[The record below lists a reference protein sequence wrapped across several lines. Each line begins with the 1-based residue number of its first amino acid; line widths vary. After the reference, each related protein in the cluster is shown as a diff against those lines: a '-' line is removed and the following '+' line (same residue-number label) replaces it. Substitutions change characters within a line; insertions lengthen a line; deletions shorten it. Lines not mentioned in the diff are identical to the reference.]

1 MNIKHENVPGLLQE
15 VVFEISKE
23 DYAANL
29 EAALKKQRRNVA
41 LPGFRVGNAPMG
53 MIKKMY
59 EPTLLVQEVDKLVN
73 DSMANFI
80 KDNNIQYI
88 LEPLP
93 IEEKSQVDFQN
104 PDKFVFA
111 YEYALRPEV
120 EVDYSKLPVVKDF
133 RYVASDEEIDRQVA
147 QLRERYGNY
156 TTPEVVETDKD
167 NVSVKY
173 GEDKTGYIFLKDLTD
188 KAAKKFVGKKVKET
202 VKVKLREAFAE
213 ESSLARFLRVD
224 VKDLEEGNAYE
235 EELTIDYVGHLDLAE
250 INEEFF
256 KKAFPDGA
264 VKDEKTMREAVA
276 KMLAQQYETPIN
288 QRFMNDSIEMLIDN
302 VPVELPDDFVKRY
315 ILVAQK
321 DMTAE
326 KLEAEYTQY
335 KRAFQWQLIENKL
348 LEENDV
354 HVNGDDV
361 RAYFRQYFIDNY
373 FGAIYSKEMEPRID
387 EMVKEAMKNQD
398 TVKQVYDML
407 FDMKL
412 SNKLR
417 DKLNIEIVEGDGQ
430 AFMTYI
436 TKGEEAKETAPA
448 KKPRAKKAPAK
459 KAAEEESAEAPAE
472 KKAPKAKTAAK
483 PKATK
488 KSTKKEE

>member
-15 VVFEISKE
+15 VVFEINRE

-29 EAALKKQRRNVA
+29 EAALKKQRRSAVV
-41 LPGFRVGNAPMG
+41 PGFRAGNAPMG

-93 IEEKSQVDFQN
+93 IEEKSKVDFQN
-104 PDKFVFA
+104 PDTFVFA

-120 EVDYSKLPVVKDF
+120 NVDYSKLPVVKDF
-133 RYVASDEEIDRQVA
+133 RYVASEEEIDRQVD

-173 GEDKTGYIFLKDLTD
+173 GEDKTGYIFLKDLTE

-202 VKVKLREAFAE
+202 VKIKLREAFTS
-213 ESSLARFLRVD
+213 ESTLARFLRVD

-256 KKAFPDGA
+256 KKAFPDGS

-276 KMLAQQYETPIN
+276 KMMALQYETPIN
-288 QRFMNDSIEMLIDN
+288 QRFMNDAIEALIDN

-321 DMTAE
+321 DMTPE
-326 KLEAEYTQY
+326 KLETEYNQY

-348 LEENDV
+348 LEENEV
-354 HVNGDDV
+354 QVNADDV
-361 RAYFRQYFIDNY
+361 RDYFRKYFIDNY
-373 FGAIYSKEMEPRID
+373 FSAIYSKEMEPRID
-387 EMVKEAMKNQD
+387 EMVNEAMKNQES
-398 TVKQVYDML
+398 VKQVYDML
-407 FDMKL
+407 FDLKL
-412 SNKLR
+412 ANKLR
-417 DKLNIEIVEGDGQ
+417 DKLNIEMVEGDGQ
-430 AFMTYI
+430 AFMTYV
-436 TKGEEAKETAPA
+436 TKAEEGAAEAPA
-448 KKPRAKKAPAK
+448 KKPKAKKAPAK
-459 KAAEEESAEAPAE
+459 KAVKEEAAEETKEE
-472 KKAPKAKTAAK
+472 KAPKAKTAK
-483 PKATK
+483 PKAPK

>member
-1 MNIKHENVPGLLQE
+1 MNIKHENVPGLLQK
-15 VVFEISKE
+15 VVFEINRE

-29 EAALKKQRRNVA
+29 EAALKKQRRSAVV
-41 LPGFRVGNAPMG
+41 PGFRAGNAPMG

-93 IEEKSQVDFQN
+93 IEEKSKVDFQN
-104 PDKFVFA
+104 PDTFVFA

-120 EVDYSKLPVVKDF
+120 NVDYSKLPVVKDF
-133 RYVASDEEIDRQVA
+133 RYVASEEEIDRQVD

-173 GEDKTGYIFLKDLTD
+173 GEDKTGYIFLKDLTE

-202 VKVKLREAFAE
+202 VKIKLREAFTS
-213 ESSLARFLRVD
+213 ESTLARFLRVD

-256 KKAFPDGA
+256 KKAFPDGS

-276 KMLAQQYETPIN
+276 KMMAQQYETPIN
-288 QRFMNDSIEMLIDN
+288 QRFMNDAIEALIDN

-321 DMTAE
+321 DMTPE
-326 KLEAEYTQY
+326 KLEAEYNQY

-348 LEENDV
+348 LEENEV
-354 HVNGDDV
+354 QVNADDV
-361 RAYFRQYFIDNY
+361 RDYFRKYFIDNY
-373 FGAIYSKEMEPRID
+373 FSAIYSKEMEPRID
-387 EMVKEAMKNQD
+387 EMVNEAMKNQES
-398 TVKQVYDML
+398 VKQVYDML

-412 SNKLR
+412 ANKLR
-417 DKLNIEIVEGDGQ
+417 DKLNIEMVEGDGQ
-430 AFMTYI
+430 AFMTYV
-436 TKGEEAKETAPA
+436 TKAEEGAAEAPA
-448 KKPRAKKAPAK
+448 KKPKAKKAPAK
-459 KAAEEESAEAPAE
+459 KAVKEEAAEETKEE
-472 KKAPKAKTAAK
+472 KAPKAKTAK
-483 PKATK
+483 PKAPK

>member
-15 VVFEISKE
+15 VVFEINRE

-29 EAALKKQRRNVA
+29 EAALKKQRRSAVV
-41 LPGFRVGNAPMG
+41 PGFRAGNAPMG

-93 IEEKSQVDFQN
+93 IEEKSKVDFQN
-104 PDKFVFA
+104 PDTFVFA

-120 EVDYSKLPVVKDF
+120 NVDYSKLPVVKDF
-133 RYVASDEEIDRQVA
+133 RYVASEEEIDRQVD

-167 NVSVKY
+167 NVSVKF
-173 GEDKTGYIFLKDLTD
+173 GEDKTGYIFLKDLTE

-202 VKVKLREAFAE
+202 VKLKLREAFAAE
-213 ESSLARFLRVD
+213 TSLARFLRVD

-256 KKAFPDGA
+256 KKAFPDGS

-276 KMLAQQYETPIN
+276 KMMALQYETPIN
-288 QRFMNDSIEMLIDN
+288 QRFMNDAIEALIDN
-302 VPVELPDDFVKRY
+302 VSVELPDDFVKRY

-321 DMTAE
+321 DMTPE
-326 KLEAEYTQY
+326 KLETEYNQY

-348 LEENDV
+348 LEENEV
-354 HVNGDDV
+354 QVNADDV
-361 RAYFRQYFIDNY
+361 RDYFRKYFIDNY

-387 EMVKEAMKNQD
+387 EMVNEAMKNQES
-398 TVKQVYDML
+398 VKQVYDML
-407 FDMKL
+407 FDLKL
-412 SNKLR
+412 ANKLR
-417 DKLNIEIVEGDGQ
+417 DKLNIEMVEGDGQ
-430 AFMTYI
+430 AFMTYV
-436 TKGEEAKETAPA
+436 TKAEENAAEAPA
-448 KKPRAKKAPAK
+448 KKPKAKKAPAK
-459 KAAEEESAEAPAE
+459 KAVKEEVAEEAKEE
-472 KKAPKAKTAAK
+472 KAPKAKTAK
-483 PKATK
+483 PKAPK

>member
-29 EAALKKQRRNVA
+29 EAALKKQRRAAAV
-41 LPGFRVGNAPMG
+41 PGFRVGNAPMG

-73 DSMANFI
+73 DAMANFI

-93 IEEKSQVDFQN
+93 VEEKSKVDFQN
-104 PDKFVFA
+104 PDNFVFA
-111 YEYALRPEV
+111 YEYSLRPEV
-120 EVDYSKLPVVKDF
+120 EVDFSKLPVVKDF
-133 RYVASDEEIDRQVA
+133 RYVASDEEIDRQVD

-156 TTPEVVETDKD
+156 TTPESVLTDKD
-167 NVSVKY
+167 NVSVKF
-173 GEDKTGYIFLKDLTD
+173 GEDKTGYIFLKDLTE

-202 VKVKLREAFAE
+202 VKIKLREAFTS
-213 ESSLARFLRVD
+213 ESTLARFYRID

-235 EELTIDYVGHLDLAE
+235 EELTIDYIGHLDLAE
-250 INEEFF
+250 INEDFY
-256 KKAFPDGA
+256 KKAFPDGS
-264 VKDEKTMREAVA
+264 VKDEKSMREAVA
-276 KMLAQQYETPIN
+276 KMMAQQYETTIN
-288 QRFMNDSIEMLIDN
+288 QRFMNDAIEALIDN

-315 ILVAQK
+315 IMVAQK
-321 DMTAE
+321 DMTQE
-326 KLEAEYTQY
+326 KLEAEYPQY
-335 KRAFQWQLIENKL
+335 KRAFQWQLIEGKL
-348 LEENDV
+348 LEENDI
-354 HVNGDDV
+354 HVSGDDV
-361 RAYFRQYFIDNY
+361 RGYFRQYFIDNY

-387 EMVKEAMKNQD
+387 EMVKEAMKNQE

-417 DKLNIEIVEGDGQ
+417 DKLNIEVVEGDGQ
-430 AFMTYI
+430 AFMNYI
-436 TKGEEAKETAPA
+436 TKSEEAAAEAPA
-448 KKPRAKKAPAK
+448 KKTKAKKAPAK
-459 KAAEEESAEAPAE
+459 TAAKEEDANAPKE
-472 KKAPKAKTAAK
+472 EKAPTAKSAAK
-483 PKATK
+483 PKTTK
-488 KSTKKEE
+488 KSTKKDE

>member
-15 VVFEISKE
+15 VVFEINRE

-29 EAALKKQRRNVA
+29 EAALKKQRRSAVV
-41 LPGFRVGNAPMG
+41 PGFRAGNAPMG

-93 IEEKSQVDFQN
+93 IEEKSKVDFQN
-104 PDKFVFA
+104 PDTFVFA

-133 RYVASDEEIDRQVA
+133 RYVASEEEIDRQVD

-173 GEDKTGYIFLKDLTD
+173 GEDKTGYIFLKDLTE

-202 VKVKLREAFAE
+202 VKIKLREAFTS
-213 ESSLARFLRVD
+213 ESTLARFLRVD

-256 KKAFPDGA
+256 KKAFPDGS

-276 KMLAQQYETPIN
+276 KMMAMQYETPIN
-288 QRFMNDSIEMLIDN
+288 QRFMNDAIEALIDN

-321 DMTAE
+321 DMTPE
-326 KLEAEYTQY
+326 KLEAEYNQY

-348 LEENDV
+348 LEENEV
-354 HVNGDDV
+354 QVNADDV
-361 RAYFRQYFIDNY
+361 RDYFRKYFIDNY
-373 FGAIYSKEMEPRID
+373 FSAIYSKEMEPRID
-387 EMVKEAMKNQD
+387 EMVNEAMKNQES
-398 TVKQVYDML
+398 VKQVYDML

-412 SNKLR
+412 ANKLR
-417 DKLNIEIVEGDGQ
+417 DKLNIEMVEGDGQ
-430 AFMTYI
+430 AFMTYV
-436 TKGEEAKETAPA
+436 TKAEEDAAEAPA
-448 KKPRAKKAPAK
+448 KKPKAKKAPAK
-459 KAAEEESAEAPAE
+459 KAVKEEAAEETKEE
-472 KKAPKAKTAAK
+472 KAPKAKTAK
-483 PKATK
+483 PKAPK

>member
-29 EAALKKQRRNVA
+29 EAALKKQRRAAAV
-41 LPGFRVGNAPMG
+41 PGFRAGNAPMG
-53 MIKKMY
+53 LIKKMY

-73 DSMANFI
+73 ESMANFI

-88 LEPLP
+88 LEPMP
-93 IEEKSQVDFQN
+93 VEEKSKVDFQN
-104 PDKFVFA
+104 PDNFVFA

-133 RYVASDEEIDRQVA
+133 RYVASEEEIDRQVD

-156 TTPEVVETDKD
+156 TTPETVETDKD

-173 GEDKTGYIFLKDLTD
+173 GDDKTGYIFLKDLTA
-188 KAAKKFVGKKVKET
+188 KAAKSFVGKKVKET
-202 VKVKLREAFAE
+202 VKLKLRDAFASE
-213 ESSLARFLRVD
+213 ASLARFLRVD
-224 VKDLEEGNAYE
+224 AKDLEEGNAYE
-235 EELTIDYVGHLDLAE
+235 YELTIDYVGHLDLAE

-276 KMLAQQYETPIN
+276 KMMTQQYETPIN
-288 QRFMNDSIEMLIDN
+288 QRFMNDAIEALIDN
-302 VPVELPDDFVKRY
+302 VPVELPDEFVKRY
-315 ILVAQK
+315 ILIAQK

-326 KLEAEYTQY
+326 KLETEYNQY

-348 LEENDV
+348 LEENEV
-354 HVNGDDV
+354 KVNGDDV
-361 RAYFRQYFIDNY
+361 RDYFRKYFIDNY

-387 EMVKEAMKNQD
+387 EMVNEAMKNRES
-398 TVKQVYDML
+398 VKQVYDML
-407 FDMKL
+407 FDLKL
-412 SNKLR
+412 ANKLR

-430 AFMTYI
+430 AFMTYM
-436 TKGEEAKETAPA
+436 TKAEEVAAEAPA

-459 KAAEEESAEAPAE
+459 KAAEEETAEAPAE

>member
-15 VVFEISKE
+15 VVFEINRE

-29 EAALKKQRRNVA
+29 EAALKKQRRSAVV
-41 LPGFRVGNAPMG
+41 PGFRAGNAPMG

-93 IEEKSQVDFQN
+93 IEEKSKVDFQN
-104 PDKFVFA
+104 PDTFVFA

-120 EVDYSKLPVVKDF
+120 NVDYSILPVVKDF
-133 RYVASDEEIDRQVA
+133 RYVASEEEIDRQVD

-173 GEDKTGYIFLKDLTD
+173 GEDKTGYIFLKDLTE

-202 VKVKLREAFAE
+202 VKIKLREAFTS
-213 ESSLARFLRVD
+213 ESTLARFLRVD

-256 KKAFPDGA
+256 KKAFPDGS

-276 KMLAQQYETPIN
+276 KMMAQQYETPIN
-288 QRFMNDSIEMLIDN
+288 QRFMNDAIEALIDN

-321 DMTAE
+321 DMTPE
-326 KLEAEYTQY
+326 KLEAEYNQY

-348 LEENDV
+348 LEENEV
-354 HVNGDDV
+354 QVNADDV
-361 RAYFRQYFIDNY
+361 RDYFRKYFIDNY

-387 EMVKEAMKNQD
+387 EMVNEAMKNQES
-398 TVKQVYDML
+398 VKQVYDML
-407 FDMKL
+407 FDLKL
-412 SNKLR
+412 ANKLR
-417 DKLNIEIVEGDGQ
+417 DKLNIEMVEGDGQ
-430 AFMTYI
+430 AFMTYV
-436 TKGEEAKETAPA
+436 TKAEAGAAEVPA
-448 KKPRAKKAPAK
+448 KKPKAKKAPAK
-459 KAAEEESAEAPAE
+459 KAVKEEVAEEAKEE
-472 KKAPKAKTAAK
+472 KAPKAKTAK
-483 PKATK
+483 PKAPK

>member
-15 VVFEISKE
+15 VVFEINRE

-29 EAALKKQRRNVA
+29 EAALKKQRRSAVV
-41 LPGFRVGNAPMG
+41 PGFRAGNAPMG

-59 EPTLLVQEVDKLVN
+59 EPSLLVQEVDKLVN

-93 IEEKSQVDFQN
+93 IEEKSKVDFQN
-104 PDKFVFA
+104 PDTFVFA

-120 EVDYSKLPVVKDF
+120 NVDYSKLPVVKDF
-133 RYVASDEEIDRQVA
+133 RYVASEEEIDRQVD

-173 GEDKTGYIFLKDLTD
+173 GEDKTGYIFLKDLTE

-202 VKVKLREAFAE
+202 VKIKLREAFTS
-213 ESSLARFLRVD
+213 ESTLARFLRVD

-235 EELTIDYVGHLDLAE
+235 EELIIDYVGHLDLAE

-256 KKAFPDGA
+256 KKAFPDGS

-276 KMLAQQYETPIN
+276 KMMAQQYETPIN
-288 QRFMNDSIEMLIDN
+288 QRFMNDAIEALIDN

-321 DMTAE
+321 DMTPE
-326 KLEAEYTQY
+326 KLETEYNQY

-348 LEENDV
+348 LEENEV
-354 HVNGDDV
+354 QVNADDV
-361 RAYFRQYFIDNY
+361 RDYFRKYFIDNY

-387 EMVKEAMKNQD
+387 EMVNEAMKNQES
-398 TVKQVYDML
+398 VKQVYDML
-407 FDMKL
+407 FDLKL
-412 SNKLR
+412 ANKLR
-417 DKLNIEIVEGDGQ
+417 DKLNIEMVEGDGQ
-430 AFMTYI
+430 AFMTYV
-436 TKGEEAKETAPA
+436 TKAEENAAEAPA
-448 KKPRAKKAPAK
+448 KKPKAKKAPAK
-459 KAAEEESAEAPAE
+459 KAVKEEAAEETKEE
-472 KKAPKAKTAAK
+472 KAPKAKTAK
-483 PKATK
+483 PKAPK

>member
-29 EAALKKQRRNVA
+29 EAALKKQRRSVA

-73 DSMANFI
+73 ESMANFI

-104 PDKFVFA
+104 PDTFVFA

-202 VKVKLREAFAE
+202 VKIKLREAFAE

-288 QRFMNDSIEMLIDN
+288 QRFMNDAIETLIDN

-436 TKGEEAKETAPA
+436 TKGEEAKEAAPA
-448 KKPRAKKAPAK
+448 KKPKAKKAPAK
-459 KAAEEESAEAPAE
+459 KAAEEAAEAPAE
-472 KKAPKAKTAAK
+472 KKAPKAKTPAK

>member
-15 VVFEISKE
+15 VVFEINRE

-29 EAALKKQRRNVA
+29 EAALKKQRRSAVV
-41 LPGFRVGNAPMG
+41 PGFRAGNAPMG

-93 IEEKSQVDFQN
+93 IEEKSKVDFQN
-104 PDKFVFA
+104 PDTFVFA

-120 EVDYSKLPVVKDF
+120 NVDYSKLPVVKDF
-133 RYVASDEEIDRQVA
+133 RYVASEEEIDRQVD

-173 GEDKTGYIFLKDLTD
+173 GEDKTGYIFLKDLTE

-202 VKVKLREAFAE
+202 VKIKLREAFTS
-213 ESSLARFLRVD
+213 ESTLARFLRVD

-256 KKAFPDGA
+256 KKAFPDGS

-276 KMLAQQYETPIN
+276 KMMAQQYETPIN
-288 QRFMNDSIEMLIDN
+288 QRFMNDAIEALIDN

-321 DMTAE
+321 DMTPE
-326 KLEAEYTQY
+326 KLETEYNQY

-348 LEENDV
+348 LEENEV
-354 HVNGDDV
+354 QVNADDV
-361 RAYFRQYFIDNY
+361 RDYFRKYFIDNY

-387 EMVKEAMKNQD
+387 EMVNEAMKNQES
-398 TVKQVYDML
+398 VKQVYDML
-407 FDMKL
+407 FDLKL
-412 SNKLR
+412 ANKLR
-417 DKLNIEIVEGDGQ
+417 DKLNIEMVEGDGQ
-430 AFMTYI
+430 AFMTYV
-436 TKGEEAKETAPA
+436 TKAEEGAAEAPA
-448 KKPRAKKAPAK
+448 KKPKAKKAPAK
-459 KAAEEESAEAPAE
+459 KAVKEEAAEETKEE
-472 KKAPKAKTAAK
+472 KAPKAKTAK
-483 PKATK
+483 PKAPK

>member
-15 VVFEISKE
+15 VVFEINRE

-29 EAALKKQRRNVA
+29 EAALKKQRRSAVV
-41 LPGFRVGNAPMG
+41 PGFRAGNAPMG

-59 EPTLLVQEVDKLVN
+59 EPSLLVQEVDKLVN

-93 IEEKSQVDFQN
+93 IEEKSKVDFQN
-104 PDKFVFA
+104 PDTFVFA

-133 RYVASDEEIDRQVA
+133 RYVASEEEIDRQVD

-173 GEDKTGYIFLKDLTD
+173 GEDKTGYIFLKDLTE

-202 VKVKLREAFAE
+202 VKIKLREAFTS
-213 ESSLARFLRVD
+213 ESTLARFLRVD

-256 KKAFPDGA
+256 KKAFPDGS

-276 KMLAQQYETPIN
+276 KMMAQQYETPIN
-288 QRFMNDSIEMLIDN
+288 QRFMNDAIEALIDN

-321 DMTAE
+321 DMTPE
-326 KLEAEYTQY
+326 KLETEYNQY

-348 LEENDV
+348 LEENEV
-354 HVNGDDV
+354 QVNADDV
-361 RAYFRQYFIDNY
+361 RDYFRKYFIDNY

-387 EMVKEAMKNQD
+387 EMVNEAMKNQES
-398 TVKQVYDML
+398 VKQVYDML
-407 FDMKL
+407 FDLKL
-412 SNKLR
+412 ANKLR
-417 DKLNIEIVEGDGQ
+417 DKLNIEMVEGDGQ
-430 AFMTYI
+430 AFMTYV
-436 TKGEEAKETAPA
+436 TKAEENAAEAPA
-448 KKPRAKKAPAK
+448 KKPKAKKAPAK
-459 KAAEEESAEAPAE
+459 KAVKEEAAEETKEE
-472 KKAPKAKTAAK
+472 KAPKAKTAK
-483 PKATK
+483 PKAPK

>member
-15 VVFEISKE
+15 VVFEINRE

-29 EAALKKQRRNVA
+29 EAALKKQRRSAVV
-41 LPGFRVGNAPMG
+41 PGFRAGNAPMG

-93 IEEKSQVDFQN
+93 IEEKSKVDFQN
-104 PDKFVFA
+104 PDTFVFA

-120 EVDYSKLPVVKDF
+120 NVDYSKLPVVKDF
-133 RYVASDEEIDRQVA
+133 RYVASEEEIDRQVD

-173 GEDKTGYIFLKDLTD
+173 GEDKTGYIFLKDLTE

-202 VKVKLREAFAE
+202 VKIKLREAFTS
-213 ESSLARFLRVD
+213 ESTLARFLRVD

-256 KKAFPDGA
+256 KKAFPDGS

-276 KMLAQQYETPIN
+276 KMMAQQYETPIN
-288 QRFMNDSIEMLIDN
+288 QRFMNDAIEALIDN

-321 DMTAE
+321 DMTPE
-326 KLEAEYTQY
+326 KLETEYNQY

-348 LEENDV
+348 LEENEV
-354 HVNGDDV
+354 QVNADDV
-361 RAYFRQYFIDNY
+361 RDYFRKYFIDNY

-387 EMVKEAMKNQD
+387 EMVNEAMKNQES
-398 TVKQVYDML
+398 VKQVYDML
-407 FDMKL
+407 FDLKL
-412 SNKLR
+412 ANKLR
-417 DKLNIEIVEGDGQ
+417 DKLNIEMVEGDGQ
-430 AFMTYI
+430 AFMTYV
-436 TKGEEAKETAPA
+436 TKAEENAAEAPA
-448 KKPRAKKAPAK
+448 KKPKAKKAPAK
-459 KAAEEESAEAPAE
+459 KAVKEEAAEETKEE
-472 KKAPKAKTAAK
+472 KAPKAKTAK
-483 PKATK
+483 PKAPK

>member
-15 VVFEISKE
+15 VVFEINRE

-29 EAALKKQRRNVA
+29 EAALKKQRRSAVV
-41 LPGFRVGNAPMG
+41 PGFRAGNAPMG

-93 IEEKSQVDFQN
+93 IEEKSKVDFQN
-104 PDKFVFA
+104 PDTFVFA

-120 EVDYSKLPVVKDF
+120 NVDYSKLPVVKDF
-133 RYVASDEEIDRQVA
+133 RYVASEEEIDRQVD

-167 NVSVKY
+167 NVSVKF
-173 GEDKTGYIFLKDLTD
+173 GEDKTGYIFLKDLTE

-202 VKVKLREAFAE
+202 VKLKLREAFAAE
-213 ESSLARFLRVD
+213 TSLARFLRVD

-256 KKAFPDGA
+256 KKAFPDVS

-276 KMLAQQYETPIN
+276 KMMAMQYETPIN
-288 QRFMNDSIEMLIDN
+288 QRFMNDAIEALIDN

-321 DMTAE
+321 DMTPE
-326 KLEAEYTQY
+326 KLETEYNQY

-348 LEENDV
+348 LEENEV
-354 HVNGDDV
+354 QVNADDV
-361 RAYFRQYFIDNY
+361 RDYFRKYFIDNY

-387 EMVKEAMKNQD
+387 EMVNEAMKNQES
-398 TVKQVYDML
+398 VKQVYDML
-407 FDMKL
+407 FDLKL
-412 SNKLR
+412 ANKLR
-417 DKLNIEIVEGDGQ
+417 DKLNIEMVEGDGQ
-430 AFMTYI
+430 AFMTYV
-436 TKGEEAKETAPA
+436 TKAEEGAAEAPA
-448 KKPRAKKAPAK
+448 KKPKVKKAPAK
-459 KAAEEESAEAPAE
+459 KAVKEEVAEEAKEE
-472 KKAPKAKTAAK
+472 KAPKAKTAK
-483 PKATK
+483 PKAPK

>member
-15 VVFEISKE
+15 VVFEINRE

-29 EAALKKQRRNVA
+29 EAALKKQRRSAVV
-41 LPGFRVGNAPMG
+41 PGFRAGNAPMG

-93 IEEKSQVDFQN
+93 IEEKSKVDFQN
-104 PDKFVFA
+104 PDTFVFA

-133 RYVASDEEIDRQVA
+133 RYVASEEEIDRQVD

-173 GEDKTGYIFLKDLTD
+173 GEDKTGYIFLKDLTE

-202 VKVKLREAFAE
+202 VKIKLREAFTS
-213 ESSLARFLRVD
+213 ESTLARFLRVD

-256 KKAFPDGA
+256 KKAFPDGS

-276 KMLAQQYETPIN
+276 KMMAQQYETPIN
-288 QRFMNDSIEMLIDN
+288 QRFMNDAIEALIDN

-321 DMTAE
+321 DMTPE
-326 KLEAEYTQY
+326 KLETEYNQY

-348 LEENDV
+348 LEENEV
-354 HVNGDDV
+354 QVNADDV
-361 RAYFRQYFIDNY
+361 RDYFRKYFIDNY

-387 EMVKEAMKNQD
+387 EMVNEAMKNQES
-398 TVKQVYDML
+398 VKQVYDML
-407 FDMKL
+407 FDLKL
-412 SNKLR
+412 ANKLR
-417 DKLNIEIVEGDGQ
+417 DKLNIEMVEGDGQ
-430 AFMTYI
+430 AFMTYV
-436 TKGEEAKETAPA
+436 TKAEEGAAEAPA
-448 KKPRAKKAPAK
+448 KKPKAKKAPAK
-459 KAAEEESAEAPAE
+459 KAVKEEAAEETKEE
-472 KKAPKAKTAAK
+472 KAPKAKNAK
-483 PKATK
+483 PKAPK

>member
-15 VVFEISKE
+15 VVFEINRE

-29 EAALKKQRRNVA
+29 EAALKKQRRSAVV
-41 LPGFRVGNAPMG
+41 PGFRAGNAPMG

-59 EPTLLVQEVDKLVN
+59 EPSLLVQEVDKLVN

-93 IEEKSQVDFQN
+93 IEEKSKVDFQN
-104 PDKFVFA
+104 PDTFVFA

-120 EVDYSKLPVVKDF
+120 NVDYSKLPVVKDF
-133 RYVASDEEIDRQVA
+133 RYVASEEEIDRQVD

-173 GEDKTGYIFLKDLTD
+173 AEDKTGYIFLKDLTE

-202 VKVKLREAFAE
+202 VKIKLREAFTS
-213 ESSLARFLRVD
+213 ESTLARFLRVD

-256 KKAFPDGA
+256 KKAFPDGS

-276 KMLAQQYETPIN
+276 KMMAQQYETPIN
-288 QRFMNDSIEMLIDN
+288 QRFMNDAIEALIDN

-321 DMTAE
+321 DMTPE
-326 KLEAEYTQY
+326 KLETEYNQY

-348 LEENDV
+348 LEENEV
-354 HVNGDDV
+354 QVNADDV
-361 RAYFRQYFIDNY
+361 RDYFRKYFIDNY

-387 EMVKEAMKNQD
+387 EMVNEAMKNQES
-398 TVKQVYDML
+398 VKQVYDML
-407 FDMKL
+407 FDLKL
-412 SNKLR
+412 ANKLR
-417 DKLNIEIVEGDGQ
+417 DKLNIEMVEGDGQ
-430 AFMTYI
+430 AFMTYV
-436 TKGEEAKETAPA
+436 TKAEENAAEAPA
-448 KKPRAKKAPAK
+448 KKPKAKKAPAK
-459 KAAEEESAEAPAE
+459 KAVKEEAAEETKEE
-472 KKAPKAKTAAK
+472 KAPKAKTAK
-483 PKATK
+483 PKAPK

>member
-1 MNIKHENVPGLLQE
+1 
-15 VVFEISKE
+15 
-23 DYAANL
+23 
-29 EAALKKQRRNVA
+29 
-41 LPGFRVGNAPMG
+41 
-53 MIKKMY
+53 
-59 EPTLLVQEVDKLVN
+59 VQEVDKLVN

-93 IEEKSQVDFQN
+93 IEEKSKVDFQN
-104 PDKFVFA
+104 PDTFVFA

-120 EVDYSKLPVVKDF
+120 NVDYSKLPVVKDF
-133 RYVASDEEIDRQVA
+133 RYVASEEEIDRQVE

-173 GEDKTGYIFLKDLTD
+173 GEDKTGYIFLKDLTE

-202 VKVKLREAFAE
+202 VKIKLREAFAAE
-213 ESSLARFLRVD
+213 TSLARFLRVD

-256 KKAFPDGA
+256 KKAFPDGS

-276 KMLAQQYETPIN
+276 KMMALQYETPIN
-288 QRFMNDSIEMLIDN
+288 QRFMNDAIEALIDN

-321 DMTAE
+321 DMTPE
-326 KLEAEYTQY
+326 KLETEYNQY

-348 LEENDV
+348 LEENEV
-354 HVNGDDV
+354 QVNADDV
-361 RAYFRQYFIDNY
+361 RDYFRKYFIDNY

-387 EMVKEAMKNQD
+387 EMVNEAMKNQES
-398 TVKQVYDML
+398 VKQVYDML

-412 SNKLR
+412 ANKLR
-417 DKLNIEIVEGDGQ
+417 DKLNIEMVEGDGQ
-430 AFMTYI
+430 AFMTYV
-436 TKGEEAKETAPA
+436 TKAEEGAAEAPA
-448 KKPRAKKAPAK
+448 KKPKAKKAPAK
-459 KAAEEESAEAPAE
+459 KAVKEEVAEEVKEE
-472 KKAPKAKTAAK
+472 KAPKAKTAK
-483 PKATK
+483 PKAPK

>member
-15 VVFEISKE
+15 VVFEINRE

-29 EAALKKQRRNVA
+29 EAALKKQRRSAVV
-41 LPGFRVGNAPMG
+41 PGFRAGNAPMG

-93 IEEKSQVDFQN
+93 IEEKSKVDFQN
-104 PDKFVFA
+104 PDTFVFA

-120 EVDYSKLPVVKDF
+120 NVDYSKLPVVKDF
-133 RYVASDEEIDRQVA
+133 RYVASEEEIDRQVD

-173 GEDKTGYIFLKDLTD
+173 GEDKTGYIFLKDLTE

-202 VKVKLREAFAE
+202 VKIKLREAFTS
-213 ESSLARFLRVD
+213 ESTLARFLRVD

-256 KKAFPDGA
+256 KKAFPDGS

-276 KMLAQQYETPIN
+276 KMMAQQYETPIN
-288 QRFMNDSIEMLIDN
+288 QRFMNDAIEALIDN

-321 DMTAE
+321 DMTPE
-326 KLEAEYTQY
+326 KLETEYNQY

-348 LEENDV
+348 LEENEV
-354 HVNGDDV
+354 QVNADDV
-361 RAYFRQYFIDNY
+361 RDYFRKYFIDNY

-387 EMVKEAMKNQD
+387 EMVNEAMKNQES
-398 TVKQVYDML
+398 VKQVYDML
-407 FDMKL
+407 FDLKL
-412 SNKLR
+412 ANKLR
-417 DKLNIEIVEGDGQ
+417 DKLNIEMVEGDGQ
-430 AFMTYI
+430 AFMTYV
-436 TKGEEAKETAPA
+436 TKAEEGAAEAPA
-448 KKPRAKKAPAK
+448 KKPKAKKAPAK
-459 KAAEEESAEAPAE
+459 KAVKEEVAEEAKEE
-472 KKAPKAKTAAK
+472 KAPKAKTAK
-483 PKATK
+483 PKAPK

>member
-15 VVFEISKE
+15 VVFEINRE

-29 EAALKKQRRNVA
+29 EAALKKQRRSAVV
-41 LPGFRVGNAPMG
+41 PGFRAGNAPMG

-93 IEEKSQVDFQN
+93 IEEKSKVDFQN
-104 PDKFVFA
+104 SDTFVFA

-120 EVDYSKLPVVKDF
+120 NVDYSKLPVVKDF
-133 RYVASDEEIDRQVA
+133 RYVASEEEIDRQVD

-173 GEDKTGYIFLKDLTD
+173 GEDKTGYIFLKDLTE

-202 VKVKLREAFAE
+202 VKIKLREAFTS
-213 ESSLARFLRVD
+213 ESTLARFLRVD

-256 KKAFPDGA
+256 KKAFPDGS

-276 KMLAQQYETPIN
+276 KMMAMQYETPIN
-288 QRFMNDSIEMLIDN
+288 QRFMNDAIEALIDN

-321 DMTAE
+321 DMTPE
-326 KLEAEYTQY
+326 KLETEYNQY

-348 LEENDV
+348 LEENEV
-354 HVNGDDV
+354 QVNADDV
-361 RAYFRQYFIDNY
+361 RDYFRKYFIDNY

-387 EMVKEAMKNQD
+387 EMVNEAMKNQES
-398 TVKQVYDML
+398 VKQVYDML
-407 FDMKL
+407 FDLKL
-412 SNKLR
+412 ANKLR
-417 DKLNIEIVEGDGQ
+417 DKLNIEMVEGDGQ
-430 AFMTYI
+430 AFMTYV
-436 TKGEEAKETAPA
+436 TKAEEGAAEAPA
-448 KKPRAKKAPAK
+448 KKPKAKKAPAK
-459 KAAEEESAEAPAE
+459 KAVKEEAAEETKEE
-472 KKAPKAKTAAK
+472 KAPKAKTAK
-483 PKATK
+483 PKAPK

>member
-15 VVFEISKE
+15 VVFEINRE

-29 EAALKKQRRNVA
+29 EAALKKQRRSAVV
-41 LPGFRVGNAPMG
+41 PGFRAGNAPMG

-93 IEEKSQVDFQN
+93 VEEKSKVDFQN
-104 PDKFVFA
+104 PDTFVFA

-120 EVDYSKLPVVKDF
+120 NVDYSKLPVVKDF
-133 RYVASDEEIDRQVA
+133 RYVASEEEIDRQVD

-173 GEDKTGYIFLKDLTD
+173 GEDKTGYIFLKDLTE

-202 VKVKLREAFAE
+202 VKIKLREAFTS
-213 ESSLARFLRVD
+213 ESTLARFLRVD

-250 INEEFF
+250 INEEFY
-256 KKAFPDGA
+256 KKAFPDGS

-276 KMLAQQYETPIN
+276 KMMAQQYETPIN
-288 QRFMNDSIEMLIDN
+288 QRFMNDAIEALIDN
-302 VPVELPDDFVKRY
+302 VSVELPDDFVKRY

-321 DMTAE
+321 DMTPE
-326 KLEAEYTQY
+326 KLETEYNQY

-348 LEENDV
+348 LEENEV
-354 HVNGDDV
+354 QVNADDV
-361 RAYFRQYFIDNY
+361 RDYFRKYFIDNY

-387 EMVKEAMKNQD
+387 EMVNEAMKNQES
-398 TVKQVYDML
+398 VKQVYDML
-407 FDMKL
+407 FDLKL
-412 SNKLR
+412 ANKLR
-417 DKLNIEIVEGDGQ
+417 DKLNIEMVEGDGQ
-430 AFMTYI
+430 AFMTYV
-436 TKGEEAKETAPA
+436 TKAEEGAAEAPA
-448 KKPRAKKAPAK
+448 KKPKAKKAPAK
-459 KAAEEESAEAPAE
+459 KAVKEEAAEETKEE
-472 KKAPKAKTAAK
+472 KAPKAKTAK
-483 PKATK
+483 PKAPK

>member
-15 VVFEISKE
+15 VVFEINRE

-29 EAALKKQRRNVA
+29 EAALKKQRRSAVV
-41 LPGFRVGNAPMG
+41 PGFRAGNAPMG

-93 IEEKSQVDFQN
+93 IEEKSKVDFQN
-104 PDKFVFA
+104 PDTFVFA

-120 EVDYSKLPVVKDF
+120 NVDYSKLPVVKDF
-133 RYVASDEEIDRQVA
+133 RYVASEEEIDRQVD

-167 NVSVKY
+167 NVSVKF
-173 GEDKTGYIFLKDLTD
+173 GEDKTGYIFLKDLTE

-202 VKVKLREAFAE
+202 VKLKLREAFAAE
-213 ESSLARFLRVD
+213 TSLARFLRVD

-256 KKAFPDGA
+256 KKAFPDGS

-276 KMLAQQYETPIN
+276 KMMALQYETPIN
-288 QRFMNDSIEMLIDN
+288 QRFMNDAIEALIDN

-321 DMTAE
+321 DMTPE
-326 KLEAEYTQY
+326 KLETEYNQY

-348 LEENDV
+348 LEENEV
-354 HVNGDDV
+354 QVNADDV
-361 RAYFRQYFIDNY
+361 RDYFRKYFIDNY

-387 EMVKEAMKNQD
+387 EMVNEAMKNQES
-398 TVKQVYDML
+398 VKQVYDML
-407 FDMKL
+407 FDLKL
-412 SNKLR
+412 ANKLR
-417 DKLNIEIVEGDGQ
+417 DKLNIEMVEGDGQ
-430 AFMTYI
+430 AFMTYV
-436 TKGEEAKETAPA
+436 TKAEENAAEAPA
-448 KKPRAKKAPAK
+448 KKPKAKKAPAK
-459 KAAEEESAEAPAE
+459 KAVKEEVAEEAKEE
-472 KKAPKAKTAAK
+472 KAPKAKTAK
-483 PKATK
+483 PKAPK